1 MDEELIEMEEEL
13 DEKVYLCF
21 IRLIGEELDGYLRYE
36 FIFTNDVDNVFGEDF
51 EVKPACLVNDLKVD
65 DQYVYEVHNV
75 NMKIKLDLIQDN
87 CCFSMS
93 DCYDGIVSLAWQSLE
108 GLDEYPQDGRI
119 FFRFGETLE
128 EVEDKLAMKN
138 VLMIN

>member
-1 MDEELIEMEEEL
+1 
-13 DEKVYLCF
+13 
-21 IRLIGEELDGYLRYE
+21 
-36 FIFTNDVDNVFGEDF
+36 
-51 EVKPACLVNDLKVD
+51 
-65 DQYVYEVHNV
+65 
-75 NMKIKLDLIQDN
+75 MKIKLDLIQDN
-87 CCFSMS
+87 CCFSIS